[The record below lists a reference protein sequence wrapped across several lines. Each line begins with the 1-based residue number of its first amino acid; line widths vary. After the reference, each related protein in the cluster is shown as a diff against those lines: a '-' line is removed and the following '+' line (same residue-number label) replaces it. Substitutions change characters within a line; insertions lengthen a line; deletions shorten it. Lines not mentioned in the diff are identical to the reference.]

1 MSVITP
7 CFCLTMQTMKKE
19 NGPKAKKKTQ
29 ATARNWKKLRKW
41 TPPKSLQKF

>member
-19 NGPKAKKKTQ
+19 NGPKAKTQ
-29 ATARNWKKLRKW
+29 AIARNRKKLRKW